1 MKKLWQ
7 TQMPVQVEAVAWDLL
22 VQSLEHYRQ
31 EEKADDCGW
40 EVPDFLV
47 VELCEPP
54 TGNKKQ
60 KNVKPSSGERKT

>member
-1 MKKLWQ
+1 MKELWQ

-47 VELCEPP
+47 VVLNSVNRRLE
-54 TGNKKQ
+54 TKSKKM
-60 KNVKPSSGERKT
+60 

>member
-1 MKKLWQ
+1 MVGLSEQTLGELKMKKLWQ

-47 VELCEPP
+47 V
-54 TGNKKQ
+54 
-60 KNVKPSSGERKT
+60 